1 MNRINIDDNLT
12 KWYYMTVIFASQ
24 GSNTEILEYRA
35 DVMFSVII
43 KDPDI
48 LSFSLSLSTSKVHN
62 PILRKF
68 VFFSLR
74 VASATSLNQLGLSS
88 SHASLWK

>member
-1 MNRINIDDNLT
+1 
-12 KWYYMTVIFASQ
+12 MTVIFVSQ
-24 GSNTEILEYRA
+24 GSDTEILKYRA
-35 DVMFSVII
+35 DVKFSAII

-48 LSFSLSLSTSKVHN
+48 LSFFSLSLSTSKVHN

-68 VFFSLR
+68 VFFILR